1 MKLPNFNILA
11 RWRRVFLYPLLLIVR
26 KNEPEVKED
35 IRSIIEDIKSS
46 VARMNNAAGEANQ
59 EVDDDF

>member
-1 MKLPNFNILA
+1 
-11 RWRRVFLYPLLLIVR
+11 LYPLLLKVR